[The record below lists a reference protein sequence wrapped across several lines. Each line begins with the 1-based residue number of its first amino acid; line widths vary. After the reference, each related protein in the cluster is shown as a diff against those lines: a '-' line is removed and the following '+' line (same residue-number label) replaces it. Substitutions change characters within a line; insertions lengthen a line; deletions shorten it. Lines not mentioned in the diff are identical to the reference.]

1 MLKNN
6 TMLHIKE
13 SLDKLHLE
21 DLKNE
26 VHPSLFDVNDE
37 YDLLIVRLPIVEDEL
52 KFRSVGFII
61 TEEYS
66 FLYDRAEGELKKLD
80 DKFVTTHNIL
90 NKIIDKL
97 LKTFERYRE
106 TIADIEE
113 DLYDSKNMNSFI
125 NKWLELKRDIL
136 RIERILMHTSETMD
150 EMIEHYEKRDD
161 FPINNYMNLHEHIT
175 RTLRSATLQYSKLD
189 YLYSF
194 YTARINDK
202 MNHLIYTLTIISA
215 IFLPLNLI
223 VGFFGINTSGLPFTD
238 GTNGT
243 LGVVTIIVFVSILSA
258 LIINFVKKGGK
269 SL

>member
-1 MLKNN
+1 MSKNN
-6 TMLHIKE
+6 TLLKIKE
-13 SLDKLHLE
+13 NLDALHLE

-26 VHPSLFDVNDE
+26 IHPSLFDVNDE

-52 KFRSVGFII
+52 KFNSVGFVI
-61 TEEYS
+61 TKEHNY
-66 FLYDRAEGELKKLD
+66 LYDRVEDELKQLD
-80 DKFVTTHNIL
+80 NKFVSMHCIL

-97 LKTFERYRE
+97 LKSFETYRD
-106 TIADIEE
+106 AVVDIEE
-113 DLYDSKNMNSFI
+113 DLYENQNISGFMK
-125 NKWLELKRDIL
+125 KWLELKRDIL
-136 RIERILMHTSETMD
+136 RIERTLMHTELTVD
-150 EMIEHYEKRDD
+150 EMIEHYESRDD
-161 FPINNYMNLHEHIT
+161 FPINNYINLHEHID

-223 VGFFGINTSGLPFTD
+223 VGFFGINTSGLPFTQ

-243 LGVVTIIVFVSILSA
+243 LGVVGIIVFVSILSV
-258 LIINFVKKGGK
+258 LVINFVRKGGK
-269 SL
+269 LS

>member
-1 MLKNN
+1 MLKSS
-6 TMLHIKE
+6 TMLNIKE
-13 SLDKLHLE
+13 CLDKLHLE

-37 YDLLIVRLPIVEDEL
+37 YDLLIVRLPIIEDEL
-52 KFRSVGFII
+52 KFTSVGFII
-61 TEEYS
+61 TEEHS
-66 FLYDRAEGELKKLD
+66 FLYDRADDELKKLD
-80 DKFVTTHNIL
+80 DKFISIHNVL
-90 NKIIDKL
+90 NKIIDNL
-97 LKTFERYRE
+97 LKAFEKYRDE
-106 TIADIEE
+106 IADIEE
-113 DLYDSKNMNSFI
+113 DLYDNQGISSFMK
-125 NKWLELKRDIL
+125 KWLELKRDIL
-136 RIERILMHTSETMD
+136 RIERVLMHTESTMD
-150 EMIEHYEKRDD
+150 EMIEHYEGRDS

-238 GTNGT
+238 GTDGT
-243 LGVVTIIVFVSILSA
+243 LGVITIILLASLLSVFTIK
-258 LIINFVKKGGK
+258 FVKNRTT
-269 SL
+269 LL

>member
-1 MLKNN
+1 MLN
-6 TMLHIKE
+6 IKD

-26 VHPSLFDVNDE
+26 IHPSLFDINDK

-52 KFRSVGFII
+52 KFSSVGFII
-61 TEEYS
+61 RDEHT
-66 FLYDRAEGELKKLD
+66 FFYDRVEDELKKLD
-80 DKFVTTHNIL
+80 DKFTSMHNIL
-90 NKIIDKL
+90 NKIVDRL
-97 LKTFERYRE
+97 LKAFERYRE

-113 DLYDSKNMNSFI
+113 DLYENKNIGSFM

-136 RIERILMHTSETMD
+136 RIERVLMHTAETID
-150 EMIEHYEKRDD
+150 EMIEHYEPKDN
-161 FPINNYMNLHEHIT
+161 FPINSYMNLHEHLN

-223 VGFFGINTSGLPFTD
+223 VGFFGINTSGLPFTG
-238 GTNGT
+238 GTSGT
-243 LGVVTIIVFVSILSA
+243 LGVVTIIIFVSLLSV
-258 LIINFVKKGGK
+258 LFINFVRKRGT

>member
-1 MLKNN
+1 MLKNSA
-6 TMLHIKE
+6 MLNIKE

-26 VHPSLFDVNDE
+26 IHPSLFDVNDE

-52 KFRSVGFII
+52 KFSSVGFII
-61 TEEYS
+61 TQEDS
-66 FLYDRAEGELKKLD
+66 FLYDRSSDELTKLD

-90 NKIIDKL
+90 NKIIDNL
-97 LKTFERYRE
+97 LKAFERYRE

-113 DLYDSKNMNSFI
+113 DLYDNQNIDSFMK
-125 NKWLELKRDIL
+125 KWLELKRDIL
-136 RIERILMHTSETMD
+136 RIERVLMHTAETMD
-150 EMIEHYEKRDD
+150 EMIEHYETKDN
-161 FPINNYMNLHEHIT
+161 FPINNFINLHEHLD

-223 VGFFGINTSGLPFTD
+223 VGFFGINTSGLPFTN
-238 GTNGT
+238 GSSGT
-243 LGVVTIIVFVSILSA
+243 LGVLSIMVFVFLLSA
-258 LIINFVKKGGK
+258 LVINFVRKRGK
-269 SL
+269 SF

>member
-6 TMLHIKE
+6 LILDIKD
-13 SLDKLHLE
+13 SIDKLHLE

-52 KFRSVGFII
+52 KFSSVGFII
-61 TEEYS
+61 TNEHS
-66 FLYDRAEGELKKLD
+66 FLYDRNNDELTKLD
-80 DKFVTTHNIL
+80 DKFISTHNIL
-90 NKIIDKL
+90 NNIIDKL
-97 LKTFERYRE
+97 LKAFEKYRDE
-106 TIADIEE
+106 IADIEE
-113 DLYDSKNMNSFI
+113 DLYDNQNINSFMK
-125 NKWLELKRDIL
+125 KWLELKRDIL
-136 RIERILMHTSETMD
+136 RIERILMHTESTMD
-150 EMIEHYEKRDD
+150 EMISHYESRDD
-161 FPINNYMNLHEHIT
+161 FPINNYMNLHEHIG

-238 GTNGT
+238 GTQGT
-243 LGVVTIIVFVSILSA
+243 LGVISIIIVVSLLSVI
-258 LIINFVKKGGK
+258 IINFVRKGGK
-269 SL
+269 FL